1 MIADTRLKAARAA
14 IRRAPLRPTTGR
26 VAGLK
31 GPVIRAR
38 LAGARVGGLCWID
51 CGAQPPL
58 RAEVVGVDGPHAVM
72 SPFGTTEGLT
82 EGAAVRQSN
91 GGLSIAAGPGLLGR
105 IVDAFGVPVD
115 GQGPLAGQTW
125 RAPIRRG
132 APEAVARPLVEA
144 ALNTGIRAIDAMAT
158 LGRGQRLAIFGP
170 PGTGK
175 SSLLASI
182 ARGAA
187 ADVIVIGLV
196 GERGREVREFTAKEL
211 PAELRA
217 RVVCVAATS
226 DRPASERILCAQ
238 SATAIAEFFRDRGN
252 SVLLMI
258 DSITRTARALREVGL
273 AAGEAPTRRGYP
285 ASVYPALPAIIERA
299 GRTEKGDITALY
311 TVLVEDEGE
320 GDPIADEVR
329 SLTDG
334 HLTLSR
340 KLAESGH
347 WPAIDVLDS
356 LSRLMATVAPREQI
370 EAAALARRHLAKY
383 RDIEL
388 LLQVGQYAEG
398 VDREADAA
406 IKAKPALDRFL
417 RQNPAERVD
426 PAAMRAALREAVR

>member
-1 MIADTRLKAARAA
+1 
-14 IRRAPLRPTTGR
+14 
-26 VAGLK
+26 
-31 GPVIRAR
+31 
-38 LAGARVGGLCWID
+38 
-51 CGAQPPL
+51 
-58 RAEVVGVDGPHAVM
+58 
-72 SPFGTTEGLT
+72 
-82 EGAAVRQSN
+82 
-91 GGLSIAAGPGLLGR
+91 
-105 IVDAFGVPVD
+105 
-115 GQGPLAGQTW
+115 
-125 RAPIRRG
+125 
-132 APEAVARPLVEA
+132 
-144 ALNTGIRAIDAMAT
+144 
-158 LGRGQRLAIFGP
+158 
-170 PGTGK
+170 
-175 SSLLASI
+175 
-182 ARGAA
+182 
-187 ADVIVIGLV
+187 
-196 GERGREVREFTAKEL
+196 EL